1 MFIVVTAAI
10 IIFEHNISVETKL
23 SQFIELIAM
32 IAIGG
37 ITYLMMALILKMEEL
52 TSILAIMKKKFL
64 HR

>member
-1 MFIVVTAAI
+1 
-10 IIFEHNISVETKL
+10 
-23 SQFIELIAM
+23 M